1 MPMGCPA
8 HIHLDPLGGLAGDM
22 FLGATL
28 DAWPELA
35 DGTFAAMR
43 AAGLPEAWQVRHL
56 EHRDGA
62 LAGSR
67 VTIDPPSGGEHAPH
81 GMYVE
86 IRDRI
91 GRAPLAPG
99 VSARALAILGL
110 LAEAEA
116 KVHGRSIEQVHF
128 HELADWDSIADIVG
142 AAFLI
147 ETLGASWSTAPLPIG
162 RGRIASSHGALPAPA
177 PAAALLLQGFA
188 VIDDGIEG
196 ERVTPTGAAIL
207 RHLDAAPRLPTGSW
221 RLMTTGI
228 GFGTR
233 RLPGM
238 SNALRL
244 LAYEQAAGARIDD
257 QVAVIGFEVDDQSPE
272 ELALGLDAL
281 RASDHVIDVIQL
293 ATLGK
298 KGRMASQ
305 VQLLARPEGLDA
317 VIDAC
322 FAETTTLGLRWRIEA
337 RAILARESLTVAG
350 PEREVAVKVASRP
363 GGARTAKAEIDD
375 IGVGPGGQA
384 GRALRRRAAEGL
396 AMRELGDDGTDGD
409 DRSDD

>member
-1 MPMGCPA
+1 MPIGRVA

-35 DGTFAAMR
+35 DGAFAAMR
-43 AAGLPEAWQVRHL
+43 AAGLPGDWQVRHI

-67 VTIDPPSGGEHAPH
+67 VAIDPPPGSEHAPH

-86 IRDRI
+86 IRERI
-91 GRAPLAPG
+91 AQAPLEPG
-99 VSARALAILGL
+99 VRERTLAILGH

-116 KVHGRSIEQVHF
+116 KVHGRPIESVHF

-142 AAFLI
+142 AAFVI
-147 ETLGASWSTAPLPIG
+147 DALGASWSTSPLPIG
-162 RGRIASSHGALPAPA
+162 RGRISSSHGALPAPA

-207 RHLDAAPRLPTGSW
+207 RHLDAAPRLPAGAW
-221 RLMTTGI
+221 RLVATGI

-238 SNALRL
+238 SNALRV
-244 LAYEQAAGARIDD
+244 LAYEPTAGARIDD
-257 QVAVIGFEVDDQSPE
+257 EVAVVSFEVDDQSPE
-272 ELALGLDAL
+272 ELALGLEAL
-281 RASDHVIDVIQL
+281 RALDGVIDVIQL
-293 ATLGK
+293 AAIGK
-298 KGRMASQ
+298 KGRLASQ
-305 VQLLARPEGLDA
+305 VQLLARPERLDA

-337 RAILARESLTVAG
+337 RAVLAREQLTVAG
-350 PEREVAVKVASRP
+350 LQGDVAVKVATRP
-363 GGARTAKAEIDD
+363 GGARTAKAEVDQ

-384 GRALRRRAAEGL
+384 GRAERRRGAEMQ
-396 AMRELGDDGTDGD
+396 AMREINDGERDDEGAD
-409 DRSDD
+409 D